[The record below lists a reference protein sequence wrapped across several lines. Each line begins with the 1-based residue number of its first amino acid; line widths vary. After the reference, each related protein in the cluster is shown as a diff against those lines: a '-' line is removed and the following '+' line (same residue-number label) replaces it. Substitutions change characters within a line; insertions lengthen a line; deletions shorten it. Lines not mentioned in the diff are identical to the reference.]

1 MKLKNEHIHFFQ
13 FKYVLAKIRFIN
25 IELLLYLQQNTFKMK
40 NLLLILSLFF
50 IFFSCNKTEPLP
62 PNTYEVNGSAKG
74 LYNGMRAYIKSVDAK
89 RREIIIDTAII
100 MNEVFSFN
108 GKISNASIKTLS
120 VNSIKGNL
128 SFILEPGRTNIEIYK
143 DSLYASKIDGSKN
156 NENYNSFKKEQKKK
170 ADALNEIRL
179 QINAARTSGDNNL
192 YSELVAESNKINKES
207 AFFIHEFITA
217 HPDSDFS
224 LILLETLINS
234 RNQNAETFSNS
245 YAALKKV
252 VTRNDANR
260 RIGQKIE
267 AYIYKLESQ
276 KNLEIGKIA
285 PNFTSTT
292 PNGETLA
299 LNDIKGKVTIIDF
312 WAAWCG
318 PCRREN
324 PNVVKVYNK
333 YHEKGLEIISV
344 SLDREGQKQRWLKAI
359 EDDKLNWH
367 HVSGLK
373 YFNDPVAQL
382 YNITSIPATFILDQ
396 DGKIVAKRLR
406 GEALEKKIAELLN

>member
-1 MKLKNEHIHFFQ
+1 
-13 FKYVLAKIRFIN
+13 
-25 IELLLYLQQNTFKMK
+25 MK
-40 NLLLILSLFF
+40 NLLLILPLFF
-50 IFFSCNKTEPLP
+50 IIFSCNTTEPLP
-62 PNTYEVNGSAKG
+62 PNTYEINGSVKG
-74 LYNGMRAYIKSVDAK
+74 VYNGMRAYIKSVDAK
-89 RREIIIDTAII
+89 RREIIIDTAIV
-100 MNEVFSFN
+100 MNEMFSFN

-120 VNSIKGNL
+120 INGIKGNL
-128 SFILEPGRTNIEIYK
+128 SFVLDPGRTNIELYK

-156 NENYNSFKKEQKKK
+156 NEDFNSFKKEKKKK
-170 ADALNEIRL
+170 AEALNEL
-179 QINAARTSGDNNL
+179 KGQINAARTSGDNDL
-192 YSELVAESNKINKES
+192 YSELIAKNTKMNEES
-207 AFFIHEFITA
+207 ALFSHKFISD

-245 YAALKKV
+245 YVALQKV
-252 VTRNDANR
+252 VTKNDANR
-260 RIGQKIE
+260 GIGQKIE
-267 AYIYKLESQ
+267 AFIYKLESQ

-312 WAAWCG
+312 WAAWCR
-318 PCRREN
+318 PCRMEN

-359 EDDKLNWH
+359 EDETLDWH

-406 GEALEKKIAELLN
+406 GDALEKQIAELLD

>member
-1 MKLKNEHIHFFQ
+1 
-13 FKYVLAKIRFIN
+13 
-25 IELLLYLQQNTFKMK
+25 MK
-40 NLLLILSLFF
+40 NLLLILPLFF
-50 IFFSCNKTEPLP
+50 LIFSCNTTEPLP
-62 PNTYEVNGSAKG
+62 PNTYEINGSAKG
-74 LYNGMRAYIKSVDAK
+74 VYNGMRAYIKSVNAK
-89 RREIIIDTAII
+89 KREIIIDTAIV
-100 MNEVFSFN
+100 MNEMFSFN
-108 GKISNASIKTLS
+108 GKVSNASIKTFS
-120 VNSIKGNL
+120 INGIKGNL
-128 SFILEPGRTNIEIYK
+128 SFVLEPGRTNIEIYK

-156 NENYNSFKKEQKKK
+156 NEDFNSFKKEQKKK
-170 ADALNEIRL
+170 AEALNELRG
-179 QINAARTSGDNNL
+179 QINAARTSGDNDL
-192 YSELVAESNKINKES
+192 YSELVAKNTKMNNES
-207 AFFIHEFITA
+207 ALFIHEFITD
-217 HPDSDFS
+217 HPESDFS
-224 LILLETLINS
+224 LILLETIIDS
-234 RNQNAETFSNS
+234 RNQNVETFSNS
-245 YAALKKV
+245 YATLKKV
-252 VTRNDANR
+252 VTKNDANK

-267 AYIYKLESQ
+267 AFIYKLESQ

-359 EDDKLNWH
+359 EDDKLDWH

-396 DGKIVAKRLR
+396 DGKIVAKKLR
-406 GEALEKKIAELLN
+406 GNALEKKIAELLD